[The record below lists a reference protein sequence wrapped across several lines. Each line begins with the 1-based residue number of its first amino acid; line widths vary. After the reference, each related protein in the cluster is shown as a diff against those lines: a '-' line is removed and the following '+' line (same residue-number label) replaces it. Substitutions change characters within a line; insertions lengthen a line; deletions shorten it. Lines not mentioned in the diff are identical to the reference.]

1 MTRIITAILCISLSL
16 YVNSSFSQEDQ
27 TDFNWKFTEANKLM
41 EESLF
46 NQAAKVW
53 TELVSDNP
61 DNSNLNFKLGYSYFR
76 SYNQKYK
83 ALPYL
88 EKAAEKRTSEYGSF
102 NTSGY
107 DPFDPKEVNAPP
119 EVDYYLA
126 RAYHLDY
133 QFDKAII
140 QYKKMYDTAGDKH
153 DLHKP
158 SLRGIEMCESG
169 KILVKDAQDYNIVNL
184 GDNINTEYPD
194 FSPVISVDENTIVYT
209 SRRIRTDSSN
219 FGVIDVF
226 TGLPYEDVYIAFK
239 DRTGQWQKSEML
251 NIKYDGNLAPINI
264 SADGQ
269 TLLVYRDDDG
279 DGNIY
284 QSKLIGETWSDLEPL
299 GPSVNSKAWETHA
312 AMSADGSKIYFVS
325 DRKGGMGGR
334 DIWSV
339 VKLPDGEWGKA
350 QPISNDINTQYNE
363 DAPFIHPN
371 GKTLYFASEGHNSM
385 GGFDIFYS
393 ELQENGTWSTPANIG
408 YPLNTTDDDVFFVT
422 SADGK
427 RAYFSS
433 DKQQQGVGEKDI
445 YRVDL
450 PDHEIPGL
458 TVLKGAVVAPPGTM
472 LPPSTILYITDK
484 STGEVTSYKPRQR
497 DGVYVAI
504 LDPCTE
510 YNLDYRVDGITIHT
524 EDIYIECETSY
535 QEINKEIYLNP
546 VGITAPA
553 TVVDVSTGSD
563 STGTVSGTEV
573 VVAGGAEVVDGTED
587 PDPQGSG
594 SAVSSST
601 YPAQYARYYKYNET
615 DINKDEQDFKKFI
628 DEVIALIQ
636 KNGKANV
643 VVESS
648 ASKVPTKTYGTNDK
662 LSKARSTD
670 AKDRLIEAL
679 TAHGVDASKVYVE
692 AVNSLIQGPDYNYDY
707 RSNRTTYEKFQYVK
721 LRAH

>member
-1 MTRIITAILCISLSL
+1 
-16 YVNSSFSQEDQ
+16 
-27 TDFNWKFTEANKLM
+27 M

-53 TELVSDNP
+53 TQLVRDHP
-61 DNSNLNFKLGYSYFR
+61 DNSNVNYKLGYAYFR

-88 EKAAEKRTSEYGSF
+88 EKAAERQTGEYGSF

-140 QYKKMYDTAGDKH
+140 HYNKLYDTVREKH
-153 DLHKP
+153 ILRKP
-158 SLRGIEMCESG
+158 ALRGIEMCESG
-169 KILVKDAQDYNIVNL
+169 KILVKNAQDYNIVNL
-184 GDNINTEYPD
+184 GDSINTEYPD

-209 SRRIRTDSSN
+209 SRRIRSDSTN
-219 FGVIDVF
+219 FGVIDIY
-226 TGLPYEDVYIAFK
+226 TGLPFEDVYIAFK
-239 DRTGQWQKSEML
+239 DRTGEWQESEML
-251 NIKYDGNLAPINI
+251 NIKYDGNLAPINL

-284 QSKLIGETWSDLEPL
+284 QSRLVGETWSELESL
-299 GPSVNSKAWETHA
+299 GTNVNSKSWESHA
-312 AMSADGSKIYFVS
+312 AMTADGSTIYFVS

-334 DIWSV
+334 DIWRV

-350 QPISNDINTQYNE
+350 QLISNDINTEYNE

-385 GGFDIFYS
+385 GGFDIFYT
-393 ELQENGTWSTPANIG
+393 ELQEDGTWSTPSNIG
-408 YPLNTTDDDVFFVT
+408 YPLNTTDDDIFFVT

-433 DKQQQGVGEKDI
+433 DKQQQGKGEKDI

-450 PDHEIPGL
+450 PDHEIAGL
-458 TVLKGAVVAPPGTM
+458 TVLKGAVVAPPGSTI
-472 LPPSTILYITDK
+472 PPSTMLYVTDK
-484 STGEVTSYKPRQR
+484 KTGEVTSYKPRQR

-504 LDPCTE
+504 LEPCTE
-510 YNLDYRVDGITIHT
+510 YNLDYRVDGVTIHS

-546 VGITAPA
+546 VSITSPA
-553 TVVDVSTGSD
+553 TVVDIATGND
-563 STGTVSGTEV
+563 DESGIES
-573 VVAGGAEVVDGTED
+573 ED
-587 PDPQGSG
+587 PVVPIDPDT
-594 SAVSSST
+594 AVAVTDASDAT
-601 YPAQYARYYKYNET
+601 YPAQYSRFYKYNEK
-615 DINKDEQDFKKFI
+615 DINKDEQDFRTFI
-628 DEVIALIQ
+628 DEVVDLIE
-636 KNGKANV
+636 KNGKANIV
-643 VVESS
+643 IESC

-662 LSKARSTD
+662 LSKARSAD
-670 AKDRLIEAL
+670 AKARLIEAM
-679 TAHGVDASKVYVE
+679 TARGMDASKVYVE
-692 AVNSLIQGPDYNYDY
+692 AVNSLIQGPDYNFDY
-707 RSNRTTYEKFQYVK
+707 RSNRSTYEKFQYVK